1 MPQRSYTRA
10 VLALAALVLA
20 ACASDKVPAE
30 TALKAAEQAVS
41 TAVAEASKY
50 VPDQAKALQDSLAS
64 LKDAFAKGEYKT
76 VLAGTGDLT
85 TKAKALADAATAKKT
100 ELTASWTD
108 MSGGLPKVIEAIQGR
123 VDILSKAKKLPANMD
138 KAALDSARSGLDSMN
153 KAWADA
159 QASFTSGNLAD
170 AVSKATALKAQAAEI
185 MTKLGM
191 PVPEALKS

>member
-1 MPQRSYTRA
+1 MPKRSYARV
-10 VLALAALVLA
+10 VLALVALVLA

-30 TALKAAEQAVS
+30 TALRAAEQAVNA
-41 TAVAEASKY
+41 AVAEASKY
-50 VPDQAKALQDSLAS
+50 VPDQAKALQDSLGS

-76 VLAGTGDLT
+76 VLAGAGDLT
-85 TKAKALADAATAKKT
+85 TKAKALADAAAAKKA
-100 ELTASWTD
+100 ELSARWAD

-138 KAALDSARSGLDSMN
+138 KAALDSAKSGLDSMN

-159 QASFTSGNLAD
+159 QASFSSGNLAD
-170 AVSKATALKAQAAEI
+170 AVSKATALKAQAAEV

>member
-1 MPQRSYTRA
+1 MPKRSYARIA
-10 VLALAALVLA
+10 VALATLVLA

-30 TALKAAEQAVS
+30 TALRAAEQAVS
-41 TAVAEASKY
+41 TATAEASKY
-50 VPDQAKALQDSLAS
+50 VPDQAKALQDSLAT

-76 VLAGTGDLT
+76 VLAGTGDLSA
-85 TKAKALADAATAKKT
+85 KAKALTDAAAAKKT

-108 MSGGLPKVIEAIQGR
+108 VSGGLPKVMEAIQSR

-138 KAALDSARSGLDSMN
+138 KAALDSAKSGLESMN

-170 AVSKATALKAQAAEI
+170 AVSKASALKAQAAEI

-191 PVPEALKS
+191 PVPDALKS